1 MKIAVRTHLSATAFL
16 AVVVAATTVVGLPA
30 LAAPAPAVA
39 RQAIPEPANDP
50 FYQPPD
56 GFESTAPGTVLR
68 SRQVTVTGLG
78 IPIPVDSWQTL
89 ARSTD
94 AKGRPVAIASTLMI
108 PSTRYPTGRRPLLS
122 YQPAIDSLGDQCNP
136 SYTLRTGT
144 EKETPLLAM
153 GLLNNW
159 AVVVTDYQGPRNA
172 FGAGPAEGHATLDG
186 IRAAQRLTGTGLSGA
201 STPVAMWGYSG
212 GALAT
217 GAAAELLRSYA
228 PELEVKGIA
237 SGGTPPDLRAVG
249 RQIDGGTFSGLLLGV
264 TVGISRE
271 YPETLNILDD
281 AGKVLVRQIGD
292 LCFDQLLS
300 RFPFRRLSE
309 FTAVPDPLAD
319 PRLTDVLRAIGLGK
333 AAPPAPVY
341 LYHSIFDE
349 LVPFAGARELRDTW
363 CRGGTEVTFHAD
375 PLSEHVMLAVSGAP
389 AAVSFLASR
398 FNGIPAPG
406 NCG

>member
-1 MKIAVRTHLSATAFL
+1 MRTRFMAIGFLTA
-16 AVVVAATTVVGLPA
+16 VVAAGTVVTLPV
-30 LAAPAPAVA
+30 LRAPASAVA
-39 RQAIPEPANDP
+39 PQAIPEPANDP

-56 GFESTAPGTVLR
+56 GFENTPPGTVLR
-68 SRQVTVTGLG
+68 SRQVDVTGLG

-94 AKGRPVAIASTLMI
+94 AKGRPVAIASTLMV
-108 PSTRYPTGRRPLLS
+108 PSTPYPMGRRPLLS

-144 EKETPLLAM
+144 EKEIPLLAM

-159 AVVVTDYQGPRNA
+159 AVVVTDYQGPRDA
-172 FGAGPAEGHATLDG
+172 FGAGPAEGHATIDG
-186 IRAAQRLTGTGLSGA
+186 IRAAQRLPGTGLSGV

-249 RQIDGGTFSGLLLGV
+249 RQIDGGPFSGLLLGV
-264 TVGISRE
+264 IVGIGRE
-271 YPETLNILDD
+271 YPEALSILND
-281 AGKVLVRQIGD
+281 AGKALVREIGD

-300 RFPFRRLSE
+300 RLPFRRLSE
-309 FTAVPDPLAD
+309 FTTVPDPLSD
-319 PRLTDVLRAIGLGK
+319 QRLTDVLRVIGLGK

-341 LYHSIFDE
+341 LYHSILDE
-349 LVPFAGARELRDTW
+349 LAPFTNARELRDTW

-375 PLSEHVMLAVSGAP
+375 PLSEHVVLAVSGAP

-398 FNGIPAPG
+398 FNGIPAPS